1 MAITPAS
8 ESRIAREFGRDA
20 LRKGLLE
27 ARRQVTEPQ
36 RRAANEALLAR
47 LADHVGNAARELI
60 AIYWPVRNEPQLE
73 PLAMQWVMQGAR
85 LALPVVDA
93 AAQPLR
99 FVSWRH
105 GDPLVPGAY
114 GIARPA
120 NDVAVR
126 PTLIIVPCVGFDV
139 RGYRLG
145 YGGGFYDRTIAAL
158 QTGPGLPVR
167 TVGVAWDEALLDD
180 FTPLPTDL
188 PLDAVVTPT
197 AVFAARSTGV
207 TGIR

>member
-1 MAITPAS
+1 MATKPTS

-20 LRKGLLE
+20 MRRGLLE
-27 ARRQVTEPQ
+27 ARRQLTEPQ
-36 RRAANEALLAR
+36 RQAANEALLVR
-47 LADHVGNAARELI
+47 LAGHVGDAAHERI

-73 PLAMQWVMQGAR
+73 PLAMQWVMQGAG

-105 GDPLVPGAY
+105 GDPLVPGAF

-120 NDVAVR
+120 SDVAIR
-126 PTLIIVPCVGFDV
+126 PTLIIVPCLGFDV
-139 RGYRLG
+139 RAYRLG

-158 QTGPGLPVR
+158 QADPNLPVR
-167 TVGVAWDEALLDD
+167 TVGVAWDEALLDN
-180 FTPLPTDL
+180 FEPLPTDL
-188 PLDAVVTPT
+188 PLDAVVTPS
-197 AVFAARSTGV
+197 AVFAARSTHAS
-207 TGIR
+207 

>member
-1 MAITPAS
+1 
-8 ESRIAREFGRDA
+8 
-20 LRKGLLE
+20 
-27 ARRQVTEPQ
+27 
-36 RRAANEALLAR
+36 
-47 LADHVGNAARELI
+47 
-60 AIYWPVRNEPQLE
+60 
-73 PLAMQWVMQGAR
+73 
-85 LALPVVDA
+85 
-93 AAQPLR
+93 
-99 FVSWRH
+99 
-105 GDPLVPGAY
+105 
-114 GIARPA
+114 
-120 NDVAVR
+120 VAVR

>member
-1 MAITPAS
+1 MAIKPTS

-20 LRKGLLE
+20 MRRGLLE
-27 ARRQVTEPQ
+27 ARRRVTEPQ
-36 RRAANEALLAR
+36 RQAANEALLVR
-47 LADHVGNAARELI
+47 LADHVGDAAHERI

-73 PLAMQWVMQGAR
+73 PLAMQWVMQGAG

-105 GDPLVPGAY
+105 GDPLVPGAF

-120 NDVAVR
+120 SDVAIR
-126 PTLIIVPCVGFDV
+126 PTLIIVPCLGFDV
-139 RGYRLG
+139 RAYRLG

-158 QTGPGLPVR
+158 QADPNLPVR
-167 TVGVAWDEALLDD
+167 TVGVAWDEALLDN
-180 FTPLPTDL
+180 FEPLPTDL
-188 PLDAVVTPT
+188 PLDAVVTPS
-197 AVFAARSTGV
+197 AVFAARSTHAS
-207 TGIR
+207 

>member
-20 LRKGLLE
+20 LRQGLLE
-27 ARRQVTEPQ
+27 ARRQVTEAQ

-47 LADHVGNAARELI
+47 LADHVGDAAGELI
-60 AIYWPVRNEPQLE
+60 AIYWSVRNEPQLE
-73 PLAMQWVMQGAR
+73 PLALQWVMQGAR

-114 GIARPA
+114 GISRPA

-126 PTLIIVPCVGFDV
+126 PTLIIVPCVGFDI

-158 QTGPGLPVR
+158 QAGPGLPVR

-180 FTPLPTDL
+180 FKPLPTDL

-197 AVFAARSTGV
+197 AVFVARLTGV
-207 TGIR
+207 SGIR

>member
-1 MAITPAS
+1 MAMRPTS

-20 LRKGLLE
+20 VRKGLLE

-36 RRAANEALLAR
+36 RRAANEALLVR
-47 LADHVGNAARELI
+47 LGDHVGDAAGEVI

-105 GDPLVPGAY
+105 GDPLVAGAY
-114 GIARPA
+114 GIARPV
-120 NDVAVR
+120 NDLAIR
-126 PTLIIVPCVGFDV
+126 PTLIIVPCVGFDA
-139 RGYRLG
+139 RAYRLG

-158 QTGPGLPVR
+158 QAGPGLPVR
-167 TVGVAWDEALLDD
+167 TVGVAWDDALLDD
-180 FTPLPTDL
+180 FIPLPTDL
-188 PLDAVVTPT
+188 PLDAVVTPS
-197 AVFAARSTGV
+197 AVFAAQSTGAS
-207 TGIR
+207 GIR

>member
-1 MAITPAS
+1 MATKPTS

-20 LRKGLLE
+20 MRRGLLE
-27 ARRQVTEPQ
+27 ARRQLTEPQ
-36 RRAANEALLAR
+36 RQAANEALLVR
-47 LADHVGNAARELI
+47 LAGHVGDAAHERI

-73 PLAMQWVMQGAR
+73 PLAMQWVMQGAG

-105 GDPLVPGAY
+105 GDPLVPGAF

-120 NDVAVR
+120 SDVAIR
-126 PTLIIVPCVGFDV
+126 PTLIIVPCLGFDV
-139 RGYRLG
+139 RAYRLG

-158 QTGPGLPVR
+158 QADPNLPVR
-167 TVGVAWDEALLDD
+167 TVGVAWDEALLDN
-180 FTPLPTDL
+180 FEPLPTDL
-188 PLDAVVTPT
+188 PLDAVVTPS
-197 AVFAARSTGV
+197 AVFAVRSTLAS
-207 TGIR
+207 